1 MKKRLLAI
9 AAISVLTIGFGIF
22 TLARVISSAR
32 DGIYDEHDGHLSDL
46 VQFVDHNVNRVL
58 DRCTMELEY
67 SISESTVAEGERL
80 FLEAGDASALRT
92 ELQNSI
98 AVKTELVS
106 SVTVWRGDE
115 MIACTDDG
123 TYSFLDTVDD
133 DNIRLCVGAD
143 GANYMAVQAA
153 APSGLVYYALI
164 ELDEFYEECILDS
177 VYQTYWIVLYDESS
191 GLILQNEDAEPRF
204 KKLTR
209 DEIIERDDGYTV
221 LLECQE
227 RGGADTCDYTYINA
241 ASGSTTLCRM
251 AVLSSN
257 ASENETFAIAVALDD
272 AHIQEP
278 DRTMMIKTALASA
291 VAVIGFAI
299 PVLLLFYTRK
309 RGQEME
315 KRVEYLEKENSL
327 SAQLL
332 EQQKEL
338 THHQR
343 METIGVLS
351 AGIAHEFNNLLTPIM
366 GYSMMLLDKLP
377 DDEETFDNALEIY
390 NASVKAKKLV
400 SSVNKLSGKNASDQ
414 LCDCSANELVS
425 SVLNMARPVQPKNVS
440 VETVLESGGVIHGNE
455 QQLGHMLLNLI
466 INAFQAMEADGGVL
480 KIKTADEGKNVV
492 ITVSDTGHGMAED
505 VIGRI
510 FEPFFTTK
518 QSGKG
523 TGLGLAIAM
532 QAAQAHGGTITVESG
547 ESGTSFFVVLPKK

>member
-9 AAISVLTIGFGIF
+9 AAISILTISFGIL

-58 DRCTMELEY
+58 DRCTMELKYTIAEN
-67 SISESTVAEGERL
+67 TVAAAEKRFLVEGDVSL
-80 FLEAGDASALRT
+80 LRA

-98 AVKTELVS
+98 AVQTELVS
-106 SVTVWRGDE
+106 CVMVWRGDE
-115 MIACTDDG
+115 MIACSDEG

-143 GANYMAVQAA
+143 GANYMAVQAS

-164 ELDEFYEECILDS
+164 ELDEFYEECILDT

-191 GLILQNEDAEPRF
+191 GLILQNEDMEPRF
-204 KKLTR
+204 KKLTH
-209 DEIIERDDGYTV
+209 DEIIARDDGYSV
-221 LLECQE
+221 LLACQE
-227 RGGADTCDYTYINA
+227 SGGSDTCDYTYTDS
-241 ASGSTTLCRM
+241 ASGEQILCRM
-251 AVLSSN
+251 AVLSSS

-278 DRTMMIKTALASA
+278 DRTMMIKTALASV

-315 KRVEYLEKENSL
+315 ERVKSLERENQL

-343 METIGVLS
+343 METIGVIS

-377 DDEETFDNALEIY
+377 DTDDTFDNALEIY

-414 LCDCSANELVS
+414 LADCSPNEIVS
-425 SVLNMARPVQPKNVS
+425 SVMNMARPVQPKNVS
-440 VETVLESGGVIHGNE
+440 VETELESSGVIRGNE
-455 QQLGHMLLNLI
+455 QQLGHMILNLI
-466 INAFQAMEADGGVL
+466 INAFQAMETDGGQL
-480 KIKTADEGKNVV
+480 KVKTADKDGNVV
-492 ITVSDTGHGMAED
+492 ITVSDTGHGIAEG
-505 VIGRI
+505 VIDRI

-532 QAAQAHGGTITVESG
+532 QTAQAHGGCISVESG
-547 ESGTSFFVVLPKK
+547 DSGTTFFVTIPVK

>member
-9 AAISVLTIGFGIF
+9 AAISILTISFGIL

-58 DRCTMELEY
+58 DRCTMELKYTIAEN
-67 SISESTVAEGERL
+67 TVAAAENRFLAEGDVSL
-80 FLEAGDASALRT
+80 LRA

-98 AVKTELVS
+98 AVQTELVS
-106 SVTVWRGDE
+106 CVMVWRGDE
-115 MIACTDDG
+115 MIACSDEG

-143 GANYMAVQAA
+143 GANYMAVQAS

-164 ELDEFYEECILDS
+164 ELDEFYEECILDT

-191 GLILQNEDAEPRF
+191 GLILQNEDMEPRF
-204 KKLTR
+204 KKLTH
-209 DEIIERDDGYTV
+209 DEIIARDDGYSV
-221 LLECQE
+221 LLACQE
-227 RGGADTCDYTYINA
+227 SGGSDTCDYTYTDS
-241 ASGSTTLCRM
+241 ASGEQILCRM
-251 AVLSSN
+251 AVLSSS

-278 DRTMMIKTALASA
+278 DRTMMIKTALASV

-315 KRVEYLEKENSL
+315 ERVKSLERENQL

-343 METIGVLS
+343 METIGVIS

-377 DDEETFDNALEIY
+377 DTDDTFDNALEIY

-414 LCDCSANELVS
+414 LADCSPNEIVS
-425 SVLNMARPVQPKNVS
+425 SVMNMARPVQPKNVS
-440 VETVLESGGVIHGNE
+440 VETELESSGVIRGNE
-455 QQLGHMLLNLI
+455 QQLGHMILNLI
-466 INAFQAMEADGGVL
+466 INAFQAMETDGGQL
-480 KIKTADEGKNVV
+480 KVKTADIDGNVV
-492 ITVSDTGHGMAED
+492 ITVSDTGHGIAEG
-505 VIGRI
+505 VIDRI

-532 QAAQAHGGTITVESG
+532 QTAQAHGGSISVESG
-547 ESGTSFFVVLPKK
+547 DSGTTFFVTIPAK

>member
-1 MKKRLLAI
+1 MKKRLLII

-46 VQFVDHNVNRVL
+46 VQFVDHNINRVL

-67 SISESTVAEGERL
+67 SISEGAVAEGEKI
-80 FLEAGDASALRT
+80 FLTLGDALALRT
-92 ELQNSI
+92 ALQNS
-98 AVKTELVS
+98 VVVETELVS
-106 SVTVWRGDE
+106 SVTVWRDGE
-115 MIACTDDG
+115 MITCTDDG
-123 TYSFLDTVDD
+123 TYSFLDTADD

-143 GANYMAVQAA
+143 GANYMAVEVISSSRLA
-153 APSGLVYYALI
+153 YYALI

-227 RGGADTCDYTYINA
+227 RGGADICDYTYIDA
-241 ASGSTTLCRM
+241 ASGDTTLCRM

-257 ASENETFAIAVALDD
+257 SSENETFAIAVALDD

-291 VAVIGFAI
+291 IAVIGFAI

-309 RGQEME
+309 RGQEIE

-377 DDEETFDNALEIY
+377 ENEETFDNALEIY

-425 SVLNMARPVQPKNVS
+425 GVLNMAHPVQPKTVS
-440 VETVLESGGVIHGNE
+440 VETVLESGGVIRGNE
-455 QQLGHMLLNLI
+455 QQLGHMLLNLV

-480 KIKTADEGKNVV
+480 KIKTSDEDKNIV
-492 ITVSDTGHGMAED
+492 ITVSDTGHGMAD
-505 VIGRI
+505 DMIGRI

-547 ESGTSFFVVLPKK
+547 ESGTSFFVILPKK